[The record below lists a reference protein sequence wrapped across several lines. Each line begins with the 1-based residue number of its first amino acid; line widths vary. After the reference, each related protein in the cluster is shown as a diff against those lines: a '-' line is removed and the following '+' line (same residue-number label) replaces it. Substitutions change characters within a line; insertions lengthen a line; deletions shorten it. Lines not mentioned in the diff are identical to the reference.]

1 MILGMENDSPFV
13 ERSFSGKQWVER
25 PQKLMDAITIAQQGT
40 PEFIA
45 RLLAARNISHSDAPT
60 FLNPTLKNCM
70 PDPSHLKDMD
80 KAVSYVVDLVEKSSK
95 IGIFGDYDVDG
106 ATSSSLLFKFFE
118 SIGIACCVHI
128 PDRIDEG
135 YGPNIEAFRSLR
147 DQGCSVIITVD
158 CGTTAFC
165 VLEQAHAEDIPV
177 IVLDHHASEMQ
188 LPPTIALVNPNRF
201 DEESPLSYVAAVGL
215 SYLFVIAL
223 NRTLRERGFFESR
236 EAPDLLQFLDLV
248 ALGTVCDVV
257 PLVGLNRAYVRQGL
271 KILHQRQNLGLK
283 ILSDV
288 ASINQKV
295 SAYHLGFVLGPR
307 INAGGRVGTADLGM
321 RLLTTRDSIE
331 ALSIS
336 RTLDTLNRERQE
348 IELEALHEAS
358 VQASSSQDEILI
370 VHGNWHPG
378 IIGIVAGRLKERY
391 HKPTLVISFNDSN
404 VGKGSGRSI
413 EGVDLG
419 SLMHAAKDAGLLL
432 NGGGH
437 AMAAGF
443 TIEHHRCDAFKAFIC
458 EALQKFSFS
467 RTQTLRF
474 DGFLSPD
481 ALTLEFMESLE
492 QLAPYGQSNPTPLFV
507 INDVH
512 LKKVTA
518 LPQGHISCLFS
529 DFKGKTIKGF
539 SFKAMDSDLG
549 AALLAQAGSRITLIG
564 SPKVNSWNG
573 RDTVEF
579 MIQDATPTEVNAI
592 QMLHSAGK

>member
-1 MILGMENDSPFV
+1 MGMENDPPFV
-13 ERSFSGKQWVER
+13 ECSFSGKLWVER
-25 PQKLMDAITIAQQGT
+25 PQKLMDAITITQQGT

-45 RLLAARNISHSDAPT
+45 RLLAARNINHSNAHA
-60 FLNPTLKNCM
+60 FLNPTLKNHM

-80 KAVSYVVDLVEKSSK
+80 KAVAYVVNLVEQSSK
-95 IGIFGDYDVDG
+95 IGVFGDYDVDG

-118 SIGIACCVHI
+118 SIGIECCVHI
-128 PDRIDEG
+128 PDRVNEG

-158 CGTTAFC
+158 CGTTAFT
-165 VLEQAHAEDIPV
+165 VLEQAQEENIPV
-177 IVLDHHASEMQ
+177 IVLDHHASEMH

-215 SYLFVIAL
+215 TYLFVIAL
-223 NRTLRERGFFESR
+223 NRALRGRGFFESR

-271 KILHQRQNLGLK
+271 KVFHQRKNLGLK
-283 ILSDV
+283 TLSDV
-288 ASINQKV
+288 ALINQK
-295 SAYHLGFVLGPR
+295 ATAHHLGFVLGPR

-321 RLLTTRDSIE
+321 RLLTTSDPLE

-348 IELEALHEAS
+348 IEMEALHEANA
-358 VQASSSQDEILI
+358 QASCSQDDILI
-370 VHGNWHPG
+370 VQGDWHPG
-378 IIGIVAGRLKERY
+378 IIGILASRLKERY
-391 HKPTLVISFNDSN
+391 HKPTLVISFNDSGI
-404 VGKGSGRSI
+404 GKGSGRSI

-419 SLMHAAKDAGLLL
+419 SLMHRAKEAGLLL

-443 TIEHHRCDAFKAFIC
+443 TIENHHSDAFKTFLC
-458 EALQKFSFS
+458 EALQKLSFS

-474 DGFLSPD
+474 DGFLSLD
-481 ALTLEFMESLE
+481 ALTLDFMKNLE
-492 QLAPYGQSNPTPLFV
+492 QLEPYGQSNPTPLFV
-507 INDVH
+507 INGVH

-529 DFKGKTIKGF
+529 DVKGKTIKGF
-539 SFKAMDSDLG
+539 SFKAMDSNLG
-549 AALLAQAGSRITLIG
+549 SALLDQAGSRITLIG
-564 SPKVNSWNG
+564 SPKINSWNG

-579 MIQDATPTEVNAI
+579 MIQDATITEVNTL
-592 QMLHSAGK
+592 QVFHSARH